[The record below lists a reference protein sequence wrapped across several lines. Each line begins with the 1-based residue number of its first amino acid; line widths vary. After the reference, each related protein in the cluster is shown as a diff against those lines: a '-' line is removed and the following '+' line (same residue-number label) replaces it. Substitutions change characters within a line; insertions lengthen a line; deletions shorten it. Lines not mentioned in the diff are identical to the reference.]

1 MFCFGF
7 SPQLKPFASPEQ
19 PEGTGSLMPGV
30 KVGWEGALG
39 RDFSFCV
46 CFAPK
51 EMSFLRT
58 QGTKASEEEYSAET
72 LDRNG
77 NETKRLKTSCKRF
90 SLREAVLVGG
100 AGGPLRLPVGP
111 PPRQGGG
118 QMSLWFGI
126 CFSDIKNPIVVK
138 CQVQQ

>member
-77 NETKRLKTSCKRF
+77 NETKTFENLMQTFLSEGSRAGRRCRRPSAPAR
-90 SLREAVLVGG
+90 G
-100 AGGPLRLPVGP
+100 APAPLRWGTDV
-111 PPRQGGG
+111 
-118 QMSLWFGI
+118 F
-126 CFSDIKNPIVVK
+126 VVWDMFFRHQESY
-138 CQVQQ
+138 CR